1 MVDTTAAVG
10 GGAAVVTT
18 RLVGRRFLLL
28 PQIPIPIQQTIHTGI
43 RIGKHVHTR
52 LSITA
57 PAIMPATEKEH
68 MHMIRPHMIFF

>member
-10 GGAAVVTT
+10 GGGAAAVNT

-43 RIGKHVHTR
+43 RIGRNVHTR
-52 LSITA
+52 PSITA
-57 PAIMPATEKEH
+57 PAIMPATKEAT
-68 MHMIRPHMIFF
+68 HMIIF

>member
-18 RLVGRRFLLL
+18 RVAGRRFLLL

-43 RIGKHVHTR
+43 RIGRHVHTR
-52 LSITA
+52 PSMTA
-57 PAIMPATEKEH
+57 TAIMVGTEEEH
-68 MHMIRPHMIFF
+68 NDHFFNA